1 MERQNK
7 PEVEYNVHPELM
19 LPPARA
25 RGSRHALKPC
35 SDALLQVKIT
45 RNENEHVLIEGS
57 INSCRISIKVKQSD
71 ELEEILTRKLL
82 RFLMQRAEEFK
93 VLRRVPVPG
102 YDISFLITHVHV
114 EDMYKHKL
122 VDFIIAFMEE
132 IDKEVSELKLAV
144 NTRGRVVATDFLK
157 GFV

>member
-1 MERQNK
+1 M
-7 PEVEYNVHPELM
+7 
-19 LPPARA
+19 
-25 RGSRHALKPC
+25 
-35 SDALLQVKIT
+35 KIT

-57 INSCRISIKVKQSD
+57 INSCRISIKVKQVD

-114 EDMYKHKL
+114 EEMYKHKL
-122 VDFIIAFMEE
+122 VDFIITFMEE